1 MSELNERLGFAAN
14 DRVLI
19 ISCDDFG
26 LSHSSNEGVISAL
39 RDGAATC
46 ASIMVPAPWA
56 RHAARLVS
64 ETDDIGVHLTLNAEH
79 EPSTIY
85 GNTPTP
91 LRCAANSEHR

>member
-39 RDGAATC
+39 RDGAAT
-46 ASIMVPAPWA
+46 
-56 RHAARLVS
+56 
-64 ETDDIGVHLTLNAEH
+64 
-79 EPSTIY
+79 
-85 GNTPTP
+85 
-91 LRCAANSEHR
+91 